1 MITIYVTKALTK
13 RAPAGKFFK
22 QRVYAWAFSV
32 ISGSFFSS
40 FFFHSHFVFT
50 EKDTNNDILWTWSYP
65 AVSEEQR
72 SLFTR
77 KSCLS
82 ASGDV
87 FTPFLYSQ
95 HNKNWYYILTSTVQE
110 MDNLPKVCIY
120 LRNIP
125 THTVNNLLQKLN
137 YTRGL

>member
-1 MITIYVTKALTK
+1 ML
-13 RAPAGKFFK
+13 GLFFCNIWYF
-22 QRVYAWAFSV
+22 V
-32 ISGSFFSS
+32 FFS
-40 FFFHSHFVFT
+40 FFHSHFVFT

-95 HNKNWYYILTSTVQE
+95 HNKNWYYILTSSVQE
-110 MDNLPKVCIY
+110 MDNLPKVCIDPVKPFPFM
-120 LRNIP
+120 NIHARLHP
-125 THTVNNLLQKLN
+125 L
-137 YTRGL
+137 